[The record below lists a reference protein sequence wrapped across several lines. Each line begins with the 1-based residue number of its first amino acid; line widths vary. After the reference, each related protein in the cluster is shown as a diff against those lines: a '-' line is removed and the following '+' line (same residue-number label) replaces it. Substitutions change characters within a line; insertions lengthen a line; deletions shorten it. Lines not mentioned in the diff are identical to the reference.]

1 MKLTVLDTKCSHS
14 QLPTGL
20 QVATNNQ
27 QPAKKRPVGR
37 PEWKEMRAFG
47 DGELAM
53 RPPVLHLIVGLVL
66 YLVAEAMTVPA
77 LVDKVTAVLCTA
89 VDGSRS
95 CPEAIYL
102 TGLESSVCSKSQTI
116 DLM

>member
-1 MKLTVLDTKCSHS
+1 
-14 QLPTGL
+14 
-20 QVATNNQ
+20 
-27 QPAKKRPVGR
+27 
-37 PEWKEMRAFG
+37 MRAFG
-47 DGELAM
+47 GGEVAM

-89 VDGSRS
+89 ADGRS

-102 TGLESSVCSKSQTI
+102 TGESSVCA
-116 DLM
+116 